1 MADSIHLEE
10 GKALLE
16 RLLDHPEEFEHHHA
30 NEIAR
35 ILRQIYH
42 EEGND
47 AYLAYVQRIPEE
59 HLGEILL
66 ELPENIKDQA
76 LETLS
81 VPKLVEVVDELDSD
95 DAADLMQD
103 IEDIDE
109 AKEEE
114 IRSNLDEEDLEDI
127 ERLKNYE
134 DDEAGSLMQT
144 ELFRAHLDETI
155 AEAIDRLRRLKEE
168 GELANVYQVF
178 LVDKFDFLIGA
189 MSFEELITL
198 DFSKTFRDYF
208 SEQHKLIKSV
218 RAKDPVDE
226 VIKLFED
233 YDLVVLPVTDMH
245 GKLIGR
251 ITSDDV
257 VDIIEERAT
266 DQIYKM
272 AGVHDETEEDQE
284 IKSITVKRA
293 VWLGVNLITA
303 ILASLVIGMFDE
315 TIQAYVALAVLMPIV
330 ASMGGNAGTQS
341 LTVMVR
347 QIALG
352 ELSWHEARNAIIREV
367 VVSLLNGLVFA
378 VIMGV
383 IAMVWFHDS
392 KLGIVIGLAMVI
404 NLLFAGLF
412 GAIIPLGLRRVGID
426 PAVASSVLLTTV
438 TDVVGFFAFLGLAK
452 AILIQG

>member
-1 MADSIHLEE
+1 MHLEE
-10 GKALLE
+10 GKM
-16 RLLDHPEEFEHHHA
+16 LLDRLIENPEEFEHHHA

-42 EEGND
+42 EEGNE
-47 AYLAYVQRIPEE
+47 AYLNYIDRIPKEY
-59 HLGEILL
+59 LGEILL
-66 ELPENIKDQA
+66 ELPEHIKDDA

-81 VPKLVEVVDELDSD
+81 VPELVEVVDELDSD
-95 DAADLMQD
+95 DATDLMQD

-155 AEAIDRLRRLKEE
+155 SEAIDRLRQLKEA

-178 LVDKFDFLIGA
+178 LVDAFDFLIGA
-189 MSFEELITL
+189 ISFEELITL
-198 DFSKTFRDYF
+198 DFSKPFRDYF
-208 SEQHKLIKSV
+208 GEGHKMIRSV
-218 RAKDPVDE
+218 RAKDPIDE

-272 AGVHDETEEDQE
+272 AGVHDETEEDKE
-284 IKSITVKRA
+284 IKSITTKRA
-293 VWLGVNLITA
+293 VWLGINLITA
-303 ILASLVIGMFDE
+303 ILASLVIGLFDQ
-315 TIQAYVALAVLMPIV
+315 TIQSYVALAVLMPIV

-352 ELSWHEARNAIIREV
+352 ELSWHEAKSAIIREV
-367 VVSLLNGLVFA
+367 IVSLLNGLIFA
-378 VIMGV
+378 LLMGV
-383 IAMVWFHDS
+383 IAMAWFGDG
-392 KLGIVIGLAMVI
+392 KLGLVIAMAMVI

-412 GAIIPLGLRRVGID
+412 GAIIPLGLKRVGID
-426 PAVASSVLLTTV
+426 PAIASSVLLTTV

-452 AILIQG
+452 LILMG